1 MRNIIIFGA
10 SRGLGNSIVDGI
22 AKEGDK
28 FYLISRTEPQN
39 LRAKSNFEKIWIK
52 SDLSD
57 LRSIQKVYISL
68 KGIPIDIF
76 LYNAGIWEE
85 GEFEKIS
92 QLRILEII
100 QVNLSSLILLVQKLI
115 PNIRRGVL
123 KKIIIIGSSSGLENE
138 GSSSIIYTA
147 TKFGV
152 RGVTHSLREYLRNDS
167 ISVSC
172 ISAGSIASD
181 IPYSKGKSAALKKYS
196 EKRIPVSDIIDVIKV
211 IIETSIASCIKEVY
225 LPALKDRDM

>member
-92 QLRILEII
+92 QL
-100 QVNLSSLILLVQKLI
+100 
-115 PNIRRGVL
+115 
-123 KKIIIIGSSSGLENE
+123 
-138 GSSSIIYTA
+138 
-147 TKFGV
+147 
-152 RGVTHSLREYLRNDS
+152 
-167 ISVSC
+167 
-172 ISAGSIASD
+172 
-181 IPYSKGKSAALKKYS
+181 
-196 EKRIPVSDIIDVIKV
+196 
-211 IIETSIASCIKEVY
+211 
-225 LPALKDRDM
+225 

>member
-39 LRAKSNFEKIWIK
+39 LRAKSN
-52 SDLSD
+52 
-57 LRSIQKVYISL
+57 
-68 KGIPIDIF
+68 
-76 LYNAGIWEE
+76 
-85 GEFEKIS
+85 FEKIS

-181 IPYSKGKSAALKKYS
+181 IPFSKGKSAALKKYS